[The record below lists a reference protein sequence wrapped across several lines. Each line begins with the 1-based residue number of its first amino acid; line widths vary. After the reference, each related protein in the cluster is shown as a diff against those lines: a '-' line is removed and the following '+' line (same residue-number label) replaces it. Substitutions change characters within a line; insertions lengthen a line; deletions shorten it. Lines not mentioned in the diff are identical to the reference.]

1 MPLRD
6 MSGRIG
12 LAVRACQAG
21 QRVAF
26 LTAAEGSPAPPVSHH
41 VGGCR
46 LN

>member
-1 MPLRD
+1 

-26 LTAAEGSPAPPVSHH
+26 LTATEDWAAPPMSHH